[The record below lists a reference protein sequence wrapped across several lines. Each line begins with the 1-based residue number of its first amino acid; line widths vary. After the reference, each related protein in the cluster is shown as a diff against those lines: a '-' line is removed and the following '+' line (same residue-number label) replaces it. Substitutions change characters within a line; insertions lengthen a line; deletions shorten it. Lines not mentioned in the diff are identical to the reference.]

1 MLTIVKSWM
10 THKSYLLL
18 LSLLAAFYSTTA
30 LAQKAG
36 SGADQVETFAAPI
49 AGLPTEGSL
58 WGMPVNLH
66 GQTTYINQRYNNFT
80 SSYSGQ
86 NSLDSLKS
94 MSYTWSGTLFFGA
107 RIAPNTDVY
116 FNPEVVSGVPFSDLA
131 GLGGF
136 TNGEATKANGAQAKF
151 YSARAFVRQTINQE
165 GDKVVLENEA
175 NQITQTVSSNR
186 VVLTGGQF
194 STLDIFD
201 DSRYAKDP
209 RIQFMNWG
217 NMTYLAYDYAAD
229 ARGYSWGLAGEWYLD
244 NWVMRASRMLAPK
257 SPNGRDLNWQ
267 IFNAY
272 GDQVEVERQHNIAE
286 LPGKISVLAYRNN
299 MILARFQD
307 ATNYI
312 NQDPATRQGTQAI
325 NNVRSSNQI
334 KTGIGINAEQALTK
348 DLGIYGRAFTSDG
361 HTETM
366 SFTEAD
372 NSVSIGMGING
383 TQWKRPDDTI
393 GISMMQNGLS
403 SYRRGYLQAGGVSY
417 FIGDYASPSQT
428 ISYSPERIGEIYYNA
443 TVIKNVLAGLN
454 FQHIINPAYNSA
466 RGPVNILSFRIHA
479 EF

>member
-1 MLTIVKSWM
+1 M
-10 THKSYLLL
+10 TRKLLL
-18 LSLLAAFYSTTA
+18 ILLLNLFSAFVF
-30 LAQKAG
+30 AQRAG
-36 SGADQVETFAAPI
+36 SGADQIASLSEPI
-49 AGLPTEGSL
+49 DGLLTEGTIFGL
-58 WGMPVNLH
+58 PVNLH

-86 NSLDSLKS
+86 NSLSELKS

-107 RIAPNTDVY
+107 RLAPDTDIY
-116 FNPEVVSGVPFSDLA
+116 FNPEVVSGVPFSGLV

-136 TNGEATKANGAQAKF
+136 TNGEATKAAGAQAKF
-151 YSARAFVRQTINQE
+151 YSARAFVRQTFNQE
-165 GDKVVLENEA
+165 GDKVILENEA

-229 ARGYSWGLAGEWYLD
+229 ARGYSWGLAGEWYLS
-244 NWVMRASRMLAPK
+244 NWVLRASRMLAPK
-257 SPNGRDLNWQ
+257 TPNGRDLNWQ
-267 IFNAY
+267 IFNTY
-272 GDQVEVERQHNIAE
+272 GDQFEVERQHYIGD
-286 LPGKISVLAYRNN
+286 LPGKVSVLAYRNK

-307 ATNYI
+307 ATNYVI
-312 NQDPATRQGTQAI
+312 ANNAQGTQAI
-325 NNVRSSNQI
+325 NNVRNNYQY
-334 KTGIGINAEQALTK
+334 KTGIGINGEQALTK
-348 DLGIYGRAFTSDG
+348 VLGIYGRAFTSDG

-372 NSVSIGMGING
+372 NSVSVGMSLNG
-383 TQWKRPDDTI
+383 APWKRASDTI

-403 SYRRGYLQAGGVSY
+403 SYRKNYLQAGGVSY
-417 FIGDYASPSQT
+417 FIGDYAGPGQT
-428 ISYSPERIGEIYYNA
+428 ISYRPERIGEVYYNA
-443 TVIKNVLAGLN
+443 LVVKNVLLGVN
-454 FQHIINPAYNSA
+454 FQHINNPAYNAA
-466 RGPVNILSFRIHA
+466 RGPVNIASFRVHA

>member
-1 MLTIVKSWM
+1 MTRKLLLT
-10 THKSYLLL
+10 LL
-18 LSLLAAFYSTTA
+18 LSIICTLLGTSAF
-30 LAQKAG
+30 AQKAG
-36 SGADQVETFAAPI
+36 SGSDQIASFASPI
-49 AGLPTEGSL
+49 DGVPTEGTL
-58 WGMPVNLH
+58 FDLPVNLH
-66 GQTTYINQRYNNFT
+66 GQTTYINQRYNNFN

-86 NSLDSLKS
+86 NSLSALNS

-116 FNPEVVSGVPFSDLA
+116 FNPEVISGVPFSGLV

-136 TNGEATKANGAQAKF
+136 SNGEATKANGAQAKF

-165 GDKVVLENEA
+165 GDKVLLENEA

-186 VVLTGGQF
+186 VVVTAGQF

-209 RIQFMNWG
+209 RVQFMNWG

-244 NWVMRASRMLAPK
+244 HWVLRASRMLAPK
-257 SPNGRDLNWQ
+257 NPNGRDLNWQ

-272 GDQVEVERQHNIAE
+272 GDQVEIERQHNVAN
-286 LPGKISVLAYRNN
+286 LPGKVSVLAYRNK

-312 NQDPATRQGTQAI
+312 NANNAQGTQAI
-325 NNVRSSNQI
+325 NNVRSNYQY
-334 KTGIGINAEQALTK
+334 KTGVGLHGEQAITH

-372 NSVSIGMGING
+372 NSISVGLGMNGTSWSRPKDSIGV
-383 TQWKRPDDTI
+383 
-393 GISMMQNGLS
+393 SLMQNGLS
-403 SYRRGYLQAGGVSY
+403 SNRKNYLQAGGVSY
-417 FIGDYASPSQT
+417 FIGDYAGPGKT
-428 ISYSPERIGEIYYNA
+428 ISYRPERITELYYNA
-443 TVIKNVLAGLN
+443 TVVKNVLAGLN
-454 FQHIINPAYNSA
+454 FQHISNPAYNAA
-466 RGPVNILSFRIHA
+466 RGPVNIVSFRIHA

>member
-1 MLTIVKSWM
+1 M
-10 THKSYLLL
+10 TRKIYLLL
-18 LSLLAAFYSTTA
+18 LLSIFCTVLGTSAF
-30 LAQKAG
+30 AQRAG
-36 SGADQVETFAAPI
+36 SGADQIASFADDLSW
-49 AGLPTEGSL
+49 LPTEGEIFGL
-58 WGMPVNLH
+58 PVNVH

-86 NSLDSLKS
+86 NSLSDLKA

-107 RIAPNTDVY
+107 RLAPNTDVY
-116 FNPEVVSGVPFSDLA
+116 FNPEVVSGVAFSGLV

-136 TNGEATKANGAQAKF
+136 TNGEATKAGGAQAKF
-151 YSARAFVRQTINQE
+151 YSARAFVRHTINQE
-165 GDKVVLENEA
+165 GDKVVLENDA

-186 VVLTGGQF
+186 VVITAGQF

-229 ARGYSWGLAGEWYLD
+229 ARGYSTGLAGEWYLD
-244 NWVMRASRMLAPK
+244 NWVLRASRMLAPK
-257 SPNGRDLNWQ
+257 TPNVRDLNWQ
-267 IFNAY
+267 IFNTY
-272 GDQVEVERQHNIAE
+272 GDQVEVERQHHIAD
-286 LPGKISVLAYRNN
+286 LPGKVSVLAYRNR
-299 MILARFQD
+299 MILARFSD
-307 ATNYI
+307 ATNYVI
-312 NQDPATRQGTQAI
+312 ANNAQGTQAI
-325 NNVRSSNQI
+325 NNVRTNYQY
-334 KTGIGINAEQALTK
+334 KTGIGIHGEQGLTK
-348 DLGIYGRAFTSDG
+348 DMGVYIRALTSDG

-372 NSVSIGMGING
+372 NSVSVGMGLNG
-383 TQWKRPDDTI
+383 TSWSRPSDSI

-428 ISYSPERIGEIYYNA
+428 ISYRPERIGEVYYNA
-443 TVIKNVLAGLN
+443 EVVKNILAGLN
-454 FQHIINPAYNSA
+454 FQHISNPAYNSA

>member
-1 MLTIVKSWM
+1 M
-10 THKSYLLL
+10 TRKIYLLL
-18 LSLLAAFYSTTA
+18 LLSMICTFFGATAF
-30 LAQKAG
+30 AQKAG
-36 SGADQVETFAAPI
+36 SGSDQIASFAEPI
-49 AGLPTEGSL
+49 DNLPTEGTLSGL
-58 WGMPVNLH
+58 PVNIH

-80 SSYSGQ
+80 SSYSGM
-86 NSLDSLKS
+86 NSMSAQKS
-94 MSYTWSGTLFFGA
+94 MAYTWSGTLFFGA
-107 RIAPNTDVY
+107 RVAPNTDIY
-116 FNPEVVSGVPFSDLA
+116 FNPEVISGVPFSDLT

-136 TNGEATKANGAQAKF
+136 SNGEANKSAGLNAKF
-151 YSARAFVRQTINQE
+151 YSARAFLRQTINQE

-186 VVLTGGQF
+186 VVVTAGQF

-229 ARGYSWGLAGEWYLD
+229 ARGYSTGLAGEWYLS

-257 SPNGRDLNWQ
+257 SPNSRDLNWQ
-267 IFNAY
+267 IFNTY
-272 GDQVEVERQHNIAE
+272 GDQIEVERQHNIAD
-286 LPGKISVLAYRNN
+286 LPGKVSVLAYRNR

-307 ATNYI
+307 ATNYVVA
-312 NQDPATRQGTQAI
+312 NNAQGTQAI
-325 NNVRSSNQI
+325 NNVRTNYQY
-334 KTGIGINAEQALTK
+334 KTGVGINGEQALTK

-372 NSVSIGMGING
+372 NSISVGMGLNG
-383 TQWKRPDDTI
+383 TSWSRPKDTI

-403 SYRRGYLQAGGVSY
+403 SYRKNYLQSGGVSY
-417 FIGDYASPSQT
+417 FIGDYAGPGQT
-428 ISYSPERIGEIYYNA
+428 ISYRPERIGEVYYNA

-454 FQHIINPAYNSA
+454 FQHINNPAYNAA